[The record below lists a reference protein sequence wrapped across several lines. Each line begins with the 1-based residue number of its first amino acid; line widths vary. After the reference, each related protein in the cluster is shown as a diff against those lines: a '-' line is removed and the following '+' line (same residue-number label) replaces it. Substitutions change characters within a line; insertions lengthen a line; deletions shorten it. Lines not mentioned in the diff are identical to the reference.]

1 MSLQVLLILKGVI
14 SFYEFLIF
22 AYVLMSWFPIRGIF
36 VDIYQV
42 IGSVVE
48 PYLGIFRRIIPP
60 MGAIDISPMVAYFV
74 LILVSRYLLPA
85 LVR

>member
-1 MSLQVLLILKGVI
+1 MSLQVLLILNGVI